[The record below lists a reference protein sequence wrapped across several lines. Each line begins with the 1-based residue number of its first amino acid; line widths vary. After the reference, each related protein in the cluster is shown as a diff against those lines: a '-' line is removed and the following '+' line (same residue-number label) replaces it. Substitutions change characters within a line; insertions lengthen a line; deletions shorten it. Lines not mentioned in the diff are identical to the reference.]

1 MKLMWYQ
8 REQCEIFQATKMNKQ
23 IYTVNDPFFVQG
35 PIFDQQVDLK
45 AFLPHPSNNFITFY
59 SHF

>member
-1 MKLMWYQ
+1 
-8 REQCEIFQATKMNKQ
+8 MNKQ

-35 PIFDQQVDLK
+35 PIFDQQVDLM

-59 SHF
+59 SHFLVFLSFSLLNQESFI